1 MVGAGCR
8 RYTRRIRA
16 AACTRRMQGSG
27 RTRMS
32 RSIAV
37 GNERRLCDR
46 VSMARARS
54 SKTYAAEKPI
64 GALSRRILGCAWLD
78 GGGRRLTYIQGV
90 EWTILPSIGRRYR
103 CVKVTRQA
111 NVRASKYEQAREHA
125 CLIATRCTTV
135 ESWCVR
141 WWVMHAL
148 AVRLYMYVLGY
159 EGWSSLR
166 SLVCMFRFS
175 VATARRRLVDH

>member
-1 MVGAGCR
+1 M
-8 RYTRRIRA
+8 
-16 AACTRRMQGSG
+16 
-27 RTRMS
+27 
-32 RSIAV
+32 
-37 GNERRLCDR
+37 E
-46 VSMARARS
+46 
-54 SKTYAAEKPI
+54 E
-64 GALSRRILGCAWLD
+64 
-78 GGGRRLTYIQGV
+78 GGGLLNIQGV

-148 AVRLYMYVLGY
+148 AVRLYVLGY
-159 EGWSSLR
+159 EGWNSLR

>member
-54 SKTYAAEKPI
+54 GKTYRRSEPTNTWVCMARWRRAAAYLHT
-64 GALSRRILGCAWLD
+64 GSRMDEVAIDWQAIPVCQSYATGQCASE
-78 GGGRRLTYIQGV
+78 Q
-90 EWTILPSIGRRYR
+90 
-103 CVKVTRQA
+103 
-111 NVRASKYEQAREHA
+111 VRASAR
-125 CLIATRCTTV
+125 
-135 ESWCVR
+135 
-141 WWVMHAL
+141 
-148 AVRLYMYVLGY
+148 
-159 EGWSSLR
+159 
-166 SLVCMFRFS
+166 
-175 VATARRRLVDH
+175 ARMPDRN